1 MICNLALLTYV
12 DIFFSKFKDTLEA
25 YMKQCKATG
34 AYEKKKANTISEE
47 IEDILWE
54 NRLLGNSNPQVLL
67 DMMVYYLEYYF
78 VIRSGTML
86 SLLSLTVNSC

>member
-1 MICNLALLTYV
+1 
-12 DIFFSKFKDTLEA
+12 
-25 YMKQCKATG
+25 MKQCKATG

-54 NRLLGNSNPQVLL
+54 NRLPGNSNPQVLL
-67 DMMVYYLEYYF
+67 DMTVHYLEYYF
-78 VIRSGTML
+78 VIRSGTNFNETTML